1 MTKFLIDS
9 DVIIWHLRGRREIA
23 ELLKN
28 LQKAGVPACSS
39 LSIVEVQQGVKPGEE
54 KKTDAFLN
62 SLTVYPVDR
71 KIATEAG
78 RCIRGYKK
86 RGIVLGIPDAVIA
99 ATCLVYNLV
108 LLTYNQ
114 VHYPMPE
121 LKLYPL

>member
-1 MTKFLIDS
+1 MDKFLIDS
-9 DVIIWHLRGRREIA
+9 DVIIWHLRGRRETG

-28 LQKAGVPACSS
+28 LQKTGVPACSS
-39 LSIVEVQQGVKPGEE
+39 LSVVEVQQGVKLGEE
-54 KKTDAFLN
+54 KKTDAFLD

-78 RCIRGYKK
+78 QCIRDYRK
-86 RGIVLGIPDAVIA
+86 RGIALEIPDAVIA
-99 ATCLVYNLV
+99 ATCLVHNLI

-114 VHYPMPE
+114 NHYPMPE